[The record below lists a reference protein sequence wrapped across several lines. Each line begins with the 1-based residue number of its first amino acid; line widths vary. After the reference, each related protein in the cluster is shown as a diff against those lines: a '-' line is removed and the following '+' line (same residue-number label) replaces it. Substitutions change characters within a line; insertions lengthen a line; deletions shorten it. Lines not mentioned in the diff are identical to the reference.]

1 MIRKGEEKRESE
13 KSFEGSHICVFEL
26 QLFQLRRRMSQSRE
40 KETCENVCVSVE
52 LSEWC
57 WSSSS
62 TCERRKMIMMMFECH
77 HWPPAVQRGFRWG
90 LSETYTRARPHDEW
104 WSSIHFSHSF
114 IHLRSSTF
122 VRSPI
127 TYFRIRREESIKTA
141 FFSRFGIDTQGRA
154 WSTDLRISINR
165 SLIGSFRRWNSNDP
179 VSGLTC
185 PYTRS
190 SFWLAAAAQETI
202 VSIEFSFNDRSNVI
216 YESKQDEEG
225 EGEGEAERE
234 SICVW

>member
-1 MIRKGEEKRESE
+1 MYACQSNCLNDADRHHQHVKEEKWSWWC
-13 KSFEGSHICVFEL
+13 SSAIIDL
-26 QLFQLRRRMSQSRE
+26 QLFSVDFDEDCPRHTHARAYTMSDGHRFI
-40 KETCENVCVSVE
+40 SV
-52 LSEWC
+52 
-57 WSSSS
+57 
-62 TCERRKMIMMMFECH
+62 TPF
-77 HWPPAVQRGFRWG
+77 A
-90 LSETYTRARPHDEW
+90 
-104 WSSIHFSHSF
+104 
-114 IHLRSSTF
+114 HLRSSTF
-122 VRSPI
+122 VRSSI
-127 TYFRIRREESIKTA
+127 TYFRIRRKESIKTD
-141 FFSRFGIDTQGRA
+141 FSSRFGIDTQGRA